1 MEITNYNNVF
11 NIISLKFKN
20 EEIEYKYVT
29 SILDHQIKNSKLMVA
44 MVIINITWNLIITIT
59 LYYPITLMLYL
70 ICQLTVL
77 IICFLSLFCIPRYLN
92 IIHVI

>member
-1 MEITNYNNVF
+1 MEITNYNNDF

-44 MVIINITWNLIITIT
+44 IVLISLIWNFLITIT
-59 LYYPITLMLYL
+59 LD
-70 ICQLTVL
+70 
-77 IICFLSLFCIPRYLN
+77 
-92 IIHVI
+92 

>member
-59 LYYPITLMLYL
+59 LDYPITFMLYL

>member
-11 NIISLKFKN
+11 NSISLKFKK

-29 SILDHQIKNSKLMVA
+29 SILDHQIMNAKLILA
-44 MVIINITWNLIITIT
+44 MVLISLTWNFIITIT
-59 LYYPITLMLYL
+59 HDYSITIMLYL
-70 ICQLTVL
+70 ICQLTIA
-77 IICFLSLFCIPRYLN
+77 IICFLLLFCIPRYLN